1 MVFTLY
7 LVRTSR
13 SMKSILDNKFVSGVS
28 PWVNFS
34 SHQGRFRVNNQLL
47 KTSYIYTQYLSSHTT
62 FLKLRKIH
70 NFWFLANLR
79 NLEAS
84 FLPIKPN

>member
-7 LVRTSR
+7 LVRTSG
-13 SMKSILDNKFVSGVS
+13 SMKSILHNKFVSCVS
-28 PWVNFS
+28 PWVNFI